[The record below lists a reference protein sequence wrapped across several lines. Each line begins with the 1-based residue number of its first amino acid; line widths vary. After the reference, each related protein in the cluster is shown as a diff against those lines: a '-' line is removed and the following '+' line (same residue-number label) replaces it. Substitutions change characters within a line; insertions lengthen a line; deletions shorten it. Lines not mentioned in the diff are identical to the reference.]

1 MIAMADPEHKE
12 RSLGSVAVVGAGVS
26 GLAAA
31 YRLRSGGVAVTV
43 FEAQDA
49 VGGKIQSYSK
59 DGLIWEKG
67 PNTMVETEPEVSSLI
82 DQLGLRE
89 KQQWPVM
96 QNKRYIV
103 RDGKAQLLP
112 SNPLGL
118 LTTKLLSAQSKFQIF
133 LEPFLWKRKG
143 SPSTDPS
150 NGREPSQDES
160 VGDFFTR
167 HFGREVVD
175 YLVDPFIA
183 GTSGSDPDSVSI
195 RQSFPDLFAIEESY
209 GSLLVGG
216 VKSGLRKKRDSKN
229 GSSKVLSDSTKV
241 LSTQKRPRGSF
252 SFVGGMQTLP
262 HALSESLDEESLEL
276 KSSVLSLA
284 SNQQG
289 NPLRNNWT
297 ITYSKEGSQ
306 QEEKHFDAVILTT
319 PLHNMREIG
328 VKKDGIPYSLDF
340 IPQVVYQ
347 PMSVVITAFK
357 ESDVKNALKGFG
369 VLVPRKEQKNGFFTL
384 GTLFSSSMFPDRA
397 PPGQVVFT
405 TFVGGSRSRALA
417 SAPFDEVKEVALTDL
432 RRLVGAQGLPVAVKH
447 IYWEQAFPQYSLG
460 YDEFLSSLEKMEGD
474 LPGLFYAGNHRGG
487 LSVGKSIASGCK
499 AAGQVLSMLEGTGGR
514 KLFTMASNNV
524 DAPPKPAECKST
536 T

>member
-1 MIAMADPEHKE
+1 MADSGSKE

-31 YRLRSGGVAVTV
+31 YRLRSEGVAVTV
-43 FEAQDA
+43 FEAQSA

-67 PNTMVETEPEVSSLI
+67 PNTMVETEPEVKSLI
-82 DQLGLRE
+82 DELGLRE

-96 QNKRYIV
+96 QNKRYVV
-103 RDGKAQLLP
+103 RDGKAVPLP

-118 LTTKLLSAQSKFQIF
+118 ITTPLLSAQSKLKIF
-133 LEPFLWKRKG
+133 LEPFLWKRKETSLIDSSSG
-143 SPSTDPS
+143 HNPS
-150 NGREPSQDES
+150 RDES
-160 VGDFFTR
+160 VADFFTR

-195 RQSFPDLFAIEESY
+195 RQTFPDLFSIEESY
-209 GSLLVGG
+209 GSLVVGG
-216 VKSGLRKKRDSKN
+216 VKSNLKKKS
-229 GSSKVLSDSTKV
+229 SSKVQSDCSKITPTK
-241 LSTQKRPRGSF
+241 KGPRGSF

-262 HALSESLDEESLEL
+262 HALSEKLDEDSLEL
-276 KSSVLSLA
+276 NSSVLSLA

-297 ITYSKEGSQ
+297 VAYSKEGSQ
-306 QEEKHFDAVILTT
+306 TAEKHFDAVILTT
-319 PLHNMREIG
+319 PMHDMRKLS

-340 IPQVVYQ
+340 VPEVVYQ
-347 PMSVVITAFK
+347 PMSVVVTAFK
-357 ESDVKNALKGFG
+357 ETDVKNALKGFG

-432 RRLVGAQGLPVAVKH
+432 RRLVGAQGSPVVVKH
-447 IYWEQAFPQYSLG
+447 IYWQQAFPQYSLG
-460 YDEFLSSLEKMEGD
+460 YNEFLSSLGKMEAD
-474 LPGLFYAGNHRGG
+474 LPGLVYAGNHRGG

-499 AAGQVLSMLEGTGGR
+499 AAGEILSMLEGTGGR
-514 KLFTMASNNV
+514 KIFTMASS
-524 DAPPKPAECKST
+524 E
-536 T
+536 